1 MSVHLIKLCVGIDRV
16 DELAAW
22 QKQRLKG
29 KRGKARV
36 LRHITRMTPKRQSE
50 LLDGGSLYWVIKGV
64 IEARQDI
71 LDFEEVVGADGIKRC
86 AIVMA
91 PKLILTEPRAR
102 RPFQGWRYLK
112 AEDAPAD
119 LNPARTDASMP
130 AALKAELKDLGLL

>member
-1 MSVHLIKLCVGIDRV
+1 VTVHLIKLCVGIDRL

-36 LRHITRMTPKRQSE
+36 LRHVTRMTPKRKDE

-64 IEARQDI
+64 IEARQEIVD
-71 LDFEEVVGADGIKRC
+71 LEELVGADGIKRC

-91 PKLILTEPRAR
+91 PKLVLTEPRAR

-112 AEDAPAD
+112 DEDAPAD
-119 LNPARTDASMP
+119 LDPARADASMP
-130 AALKAELKDLGLL
+130 AELKAELKDLGLI